1 MKNTLA
7 FYVFGISELMIDII
21 YKKNGQ
27 LEAL

>member
-1 MKNTLA
+1 MKNILA
-7 FYVFGISELMIDII
+7 LYVFGIPELMTDII